1 MWRYFLCF
9 NSGAWRNI
17 IKTCYDI
24 GATFLAHLVIRSE
37 WTVRLTVNLLRIEGA
52 DLRKGRGGGRSQF
65 ASTISAV
72 AVAVSVGRATNE
84 RTPLPFAPLGNFP
97 AHLSL
102 SPFLSFLLPLACLSG
117 HLFTKVS
124 LAALARRFKEPMLS
138 VRLSSGTIEAHTKCE
153 LTPWWSVCG
162 HRTWAQRQE

>member
-65 ASTISAV
+65 ASAKPGGGGVRRSSNKRTNSFTFRPTWKFPGPFVTV
-72 AVAVSVGRATNE
+72 ALSSFSFAARVSVR
-84 RTPLPFAPLGNFP
+84 P
-97 AHLSL
+97 SL
-102 SPFLSFLLPLACLSG
+102 Y
-117 HLFTKVS
+117 
-124 LAALARRFKEPMLS
+124 
-138 VRLSSGTIEAHTKCE
+138 
-153 LTPWWSVCG
+153 
-162 HRTWAQRQE
+162 

>member
-72 AVAVSVGRATNE
+72 AGNKRTNSFTFRPTWKFPGPFVTVALSSLSFAARVSVR
-84 RTPLPFAPLGNFP
+84 P
-97 AHLSL
+97 SL
-102 SPFLSFLLPLACLSG
+102 Y
-117 HLFTKVS
+117 
-124 LAALARRFKEPMLS
+124 
-138 VRLSSGTIEAHTKCE
+138 
-153 LTPWWSVCG
+153 
-162 HRTWAQRQE
+162 